1 MPPPDPEAPEVRLFV
16 YGLLLR
22 GEREHALLEGAP
34 LLGEVLTAP
43 EHTLVDL
50 DFYPVLLE
58 GGRGAVQGEL
68 YAVSRH
74 LRFKL
79 DVHHQCPALFRRIS
93 VQLADGTRAETYV
106 MDEDKVR
113 GRRRLRGGSW
123 RGRFEARKSSVPPG
137 PMTQCA
143 KKRFGS

>member
-1 MPPPDPEAPEVRLFV
+1 MEPAPAPPPEVRLFV

-68 YAVSRH
+68 YGVSRH
-74 LRFKL
+74 VRFKL

-93 VQLADGTRAETYV
+93 VRLADGTLAETYA

-113 GRRRLRGGSW
+113 GKRRRRGGSW
-123 RGRFEARKSSVPPG
+123 RGRFEPRKSSVPPG
-137 PMTQCA
+137 PMTQYV
-143 KKRFGS
+143 KKRFG

>member
-1 MPPPDPEAPEVRLFV
+1 MQPPDPEALEVRLFV

-58 GGRGAVQGEL
+58 GGRGAVQ
-68 YAVSRH
+68 
-74 LRFKL
+74 
-79 DVHHQCPALFRRIS
+79 
-93 VQLADGTRAETYV
+93 
-106 MDEDKVR
+106 
-113 GRRRLRGGSW
+113 
-123 RGRFEARKSSVPPG
+123 
-137 PMTQCA
+137 
-143 KKRFGS
+143 